1 MSEFAKWLL
10 GLVKALLE
18 PLWNWVTDLFIAIA
32 EMVLTGLAGL
42 IKAIPAPAFLSSNG
56 LSSAFAQIPPEVW
69 YFATHFKFGAC
80 LAVLAAAVAFR
91 LTRKLVTLG
100 QW

>member
-10 GLVKALLE
+10 SLVKALLE
-18 PLWNWVTDLFIAIA
+18 PIWNWITDLFISLA
-32 EMVLTGLAGL
+32 EMVLTAFAAI
-42 IKAIPAPAFLSSNG
+42 IKAIPAPSFLSSNG
-56 LSSAFAQIPPEVW
+56 LGAAFAQIPSEVW
-69 YFATHFKFGAC
+69 YFASHFKFGPC
-80 LAVLAAAVAFR
+80 LAVLGAAVAFR